1 MKNIY
6 ILFLALLSIC
16 ISCSD
21 KSEDLPDI
29 MGGIGNKNNFSYTI
43 KNGIQNEVVSIIS
56 HTSNN
61 KITTIDIIKYGE
73 VSQLIKT
80 KKDSNYI
87 NFAFRVSSKAYKDE
101 TYFEISEFYYDGNK
115 DSLNIL
121 LCVDEYGK
129 YISKLIE

>member
-21 KSEDLPDI
+21 KSENLPDN
-29 MGGIGNKNNFSYTI
+29 MGGIDKKNNFSYTI

-56 HTSNN
+56 HTSSN
-61 KITTIDIIKYGE
+61 KINIIDIIKYGE
-73 VSQLIKT
+73 ISQLIKI
-80 KKDSNYI
+80 KKNGNYI
-87 NFAFRVSSKAYKDE
+87 NFAFRVSSKEYKDE
-101 TYFEISEFYYDGNK
+101 TYFETSEFYYDGNK

-121 LCVDEYGK
+121 LCIDEYGK